1 MKTKKNKTESDS
13 MKWWLKYIYL
23 LFIGIVFLVSC
34 SKDKEP
40 QPGLDYESA
49 STVIGK
55 SINIELRSAEGI
67 NLIGS
72 DEFPLSEISATYLI
86 NGKIV
91 QSNSPHDYPNNVLF
105 FNNNEVVKVY
115 LNDSVTEEFPI
126 TYIKWNKTDNDT
138 IKAQYKRTNN
148 SITLDKLW
156 ILENN
161 TWKELTSKPII
172 IIK

>member
-1 MKTKKNKTESDS
+1 MKTKQNKTESDS
-13 MKWWLKYIYL
+13 MKWWLKNIYL
-23 LFIGIVFLVSC
+23 LFIGIVFLASC

-40 QPGLDYESA
+40 QPGLDYTSA

-55 SINIELRSAEGI
+55 SINIELRSSEGI
-67 NLIGS
+67 NLLGS
-72 DEFPLSEISATYLI
+72 DEFPISEISATYLV

-91 QSNSPHDYPNNVLF
+91 QNNSPHDYPNNVLF
-105 FNNNEVVKVY
+105 YNKNQGVQLF
-115 LNDSVTEEFPI
+115 LNDSSTEEFPI
-126 TYIKWNKTDNDT
+126 TYIKWNKTETDT

-156 ILENN
+156 IFENN
-161 TWKELTSKPII
+161 NWKEINSKPVT

>member
-1 MKTKKNKTESDS
+1 MKNIFLIPALIMIISCSDS
-13 MKWWLKYIYL
+13 
-23 LFIGIVFLVSC
+23 
-34 SKDKEP
+34 KENNNLS
-40 QPGLDYESA
+40 Q
-49 STVIGK
+49 STVIGRT
-55 SINIELRSAEGI
+55 IDIELKSNEGS
-67 NLIGS
+67 NLLGTTEYPIS
-72 DEFPLSEISATYLI
+72 DIAAIYLV

-105 FNNNEVVKVY
+105 FNNNEVVKIY

-126 TYIKWNKTDNDT
+126 TYIKWNKTDTDT

-172 IIK
+172 IFK